1 MSRAGSNSDRFQWY
15 GCLILINFYPRYVIL
30 WEEPQKSKKDWFNVT
45 WLIENSFFNDQLY
58 LINYAWLWFV
68 PVEKNFFRYLRF
80 SPQNHARMVQRDKF
94 QLLQNTYCCLN
105 WASAKLP
112 TQKWPFLKR
121 HLNIFFM
128 KPLRL
133 ASRMNNGYKLYWN
146 FKAFHQRDS
155 IRLGPHSVRVSR
167 SSFQVL

>member
-1 MSRAGSNSDRFQWY
+1 MLFCGKNLKNQKKTGSKSRDWSKILFPMISSTSLIMHGSGSYQW
-15 GCLILINFYPRYVIL
+15 
-30 WEEPQKSKKDWFNVT
+30 KK
-45 WLIENSFFNDQLY
+45 I
-58 LINYAWLWFV
+58 
-68 PVEKNFFRYLRF
+68 FFRYLRF

-133 ASRMNNGYKLYWN
+133 ASRMNNGNKLYSN

-155 IRLGPHSVRVSR
+155 IRLGSHSVRVSR